1 MSSVTFDR
9 LRFVKTLRSSG
20 MSEEQAEAIAIAVK
34 DSQETQLVTK
44 LDLKEGLTPVM
55 KEIAQV
61 DKRIYRLEI
70 LIAIMIAVLL
80 VPVLKDIFV

>member
-1 MSSVTFDR
+1 
-9 LRFVKTLRSSG
+9 